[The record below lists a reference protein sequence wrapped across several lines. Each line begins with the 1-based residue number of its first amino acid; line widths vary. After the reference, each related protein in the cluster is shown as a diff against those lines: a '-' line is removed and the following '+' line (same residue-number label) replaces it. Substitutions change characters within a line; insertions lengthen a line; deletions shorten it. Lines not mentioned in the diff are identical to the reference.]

1 MIRKSMKLAAA
12 VMAAGVFAVTGF
24 TGVQAVSGLASVE
37 TVEYAMKENA
47 AREGVLNASS
57 AGTIVKDADDLGDI
71 PVKKGQGY
79 KYVYLKG
86 LQGEALLVADH
97 PMEND
102 NNRAS
107 QAKVYVQKDGGPVV
121 YVGEI
126 NTGATSQL
134 ISISDNGVIVA
145 CTTYSFES
153 FMISADGKKLE
164 AKDSISFDNSDDGKS
179 QIYTG
184 YTRAKDLNSPKV
196 TFAGTQK
203 DYDNLEKTLFGNVE
217 PISFKVK

>member
-1 MIRKSMKLAAA
+1 MNIKGMKLAAA
-12 VMAAGVFAVTGF
+12 VFAAGVFAVTGF
-24 TGVQAVSGLASVE
+24 TGVQAVSGIATVE

-47 AREGVLNASS
+47 AEALNLSN
-57 AGTIVKDADDLGDI
+57 AGTIVKDAADLGDI
-71 PVKKGQGY
+71 PIKSGQGY

-97 PMEND
+97 TTDGEG
-102 NNRAS
+102 AAIK
-107 QAKVYVQKDGGPVV
+107 AKVYVQKDGGPVV

-126 NTGATSQL
+126 YTGATSRL

-145 CTTYSFES
+145 CTTHSFES

-164 AKDSISFDNSDDGKS
+164 AKDSVCFENSGDGKS

-184 YTRAKDLNSPKV
+184 YTRAVDLNSPKV
-196 TFAGTQK
+196 TFAGTLK
-203 DYDNLEKTLFGNVE
+203 DYDNLAKTLFRNVE
-217 PISFKVK
+217 PIIFKVK